1 MDLRFLPTLRKRFKH
16 VWVHMSVR
24 NYVLIAL
31 QIYVFRQ
38 NVLKT
43 EPNVLKRLITL
54 LDQVAHVITVVHI
67 LTEPKC
73 A

>member
-1 MDLRFLPTLRKRFKH
+1 
-16 VWVHMSVR
+16 MSVR